1 MKNSIY
7 KILNSKHIIL
17 VLLFLA
23 AFSERVAFDLGPNIE
38 LVTMAMILSSFYFGK
53 KESFWLTFAI
63 IAISDRIIGN
73 SNIFLFTWS
82 GFLVP
87 AFLVSS
93 ILKVFTKRITN
104 HESRITKKIFDISSL
119 TLIGFSSNIFFYL
132 WTNFGVWLLGNMYAE
147 NLTGLLMSYFYAL
160 PFLKNQLASTLI
172 FVPLGFFLTEF
183 LIFLNKRLSLG
194 SRLNTDPSFRL
205 KL

>member
-1 MKNSIY
+1 MT
-7 KILNSKHIIL
+7 NSKLPINKVIFL
-17 VLLFLA
+17 GILFLA
-23 AFSERVAFDLGPNIE
+23 AFIERVIFDLGPNIE
-38 LVTMAMILSSFYFGK
+38 LITMAMILSSFYFGK

-63 IAISDRIIGN
+63 IAISDRVIGN

-119 TLIGFSSNIFFYL
+119 TLLGFSSNIFFYL
-132 WTNFGVWLLGNMYAE
+132 WTNFG
-147 NLTGLLMSYFYAL
+147 
-160 PFLKNQLASTLI
+160 
-172 FVPLGFFLTEF
+172 
-183 LIFLNKRLSLG
+183 
-194 SRLNTDPSFRL
+194 
-205 KL
+205 